1 MDIRKYSESDYN
13 NFEQEKNEVLK
24 KVESGVYVPSKVLKK
39 YNLEEK
45 FKSIREATEQ
55 SMQRG
60 TAPFATAKTN
70 SKENIIVPESV
81 KEAKVFPKKSL
92 TRLLT
97 GDVEPSWIVG
107 LGRMEKDNVTPM
119 QGYKDVFVSNLEEY
133 ERKGIR
139 FNPKRKNNPTEM
151 ASKLDLKG
159 EDLKKVE
166 EKGAWLIQIHP
177 SSKLAVPSAR
187 KNEWNP
193 EYVEGGYTG
202 SEQREWVTPNVGL
215 DTEARA
221 GRVKIFKM
229 DTNGK
234 TVEWKFF
241 QGKLLPNPPLAKG
254 AKAVEGSWRHAIE
267 QHVQMLSK
275 NIDPPKQDN

>member
-1 MDIRKYSESDYN
+1 MEIRKGSDDRYN
-13 NFEQEKNEVLK
+13 NFEQQKNEISK
-24 KVESGVYVPSKVLKK
+24 KIESGAYVPEKILKK
-39 YNLEEK
+39 YDLTEK

-60 TAPFATAKTN
+60 TAPFGQARTN
-70 SKENIIVPESV
+70 SEENIIVPESV

-97 GDVEPSWIVG
+97 GDVKPEWIVG
-107 LGRMEKDNVTPM
+107 LGRMEKDNVTPL

-133 ERKGIR
+133 ERKGIH
-139 FNPKRKNNPTEM
+139 FDPNKNNNPALM

-159 EDLKKVE
+159 DDLKKVE
-166 EKGAWLIQIHP
+166 TEGAWLIEIHP
-177 SSKLAVPSAR
+177 GSKLAVPSDR
-187 KNEWNP
+187 KSDWNP

-202 SEQREWVTPNVGL
+202 SEQREWVTPNIGL
-215 DTEARA
+215 DAEARA

-229 DTNGK
+229 DQDGK

-241 QGKLLPNPPLAKG
+241 KGKLLPDQPLVDG
-254 AKAVEGSWRHAIE
+254 KAIEGSWRHAIDH
-267 QHVQMLSK
+267 HVQAQRK
-275 NIDPPKQDN
+275 KINPPKDDS